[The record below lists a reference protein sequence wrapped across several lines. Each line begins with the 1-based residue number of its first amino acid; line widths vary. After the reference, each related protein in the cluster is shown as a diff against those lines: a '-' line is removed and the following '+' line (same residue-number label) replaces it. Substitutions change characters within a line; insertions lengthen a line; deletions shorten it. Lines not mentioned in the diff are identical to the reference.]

1 MHRRRRSWSGRS
13 TDYYDLVPANLG
25 AGWDRL
31 SRHFQTT
38 KAQSR
43 GVYNSYWGSVSRVD
57 VSAAHAEP
65 PRSAVAT
72 LVYHYKNGQV
82 TTERTMFTFV
92 RQGGMLK
99 IYRTEV
105 LG

>member
-1 MHRRRRSWSGRS
+1 M
-13 TDYYDLVPANLG
+13 PANLG
-25 AGWDRL
+25 AGWSRFR
-31 SRHFQTT
+31 RHFQTT

-43 GVYNSYWGSVSRVD
+43 GVYDSYWGGVSRVD
-57 VSAAHAEP
+57 VSGARAEP

-82 TTERTMFTFV
+82 TTERTKFTFV
-92 RQGGMLK
+92 QRDGMLK
-99 IYRTEV
+99 IYETEV